1 MPQYYFNFVGEQSV
15 DGFFIDVFD
24 SDASARVYAR
34 QLAASLQV
42 RMPDICD
49 GSYIS
54 LLREGEEI
62 AQFVLSST
70 H

>member
-1 MPQYYFNFVGEQSV
+1 MPQYHFNFVGEKSV

-24 SDASARVYAR
+24 SDASARDYAS
-34 QLAASLQV
+34 QLAASLQD

-62 AQFVLSST
+62 AQFFLSST